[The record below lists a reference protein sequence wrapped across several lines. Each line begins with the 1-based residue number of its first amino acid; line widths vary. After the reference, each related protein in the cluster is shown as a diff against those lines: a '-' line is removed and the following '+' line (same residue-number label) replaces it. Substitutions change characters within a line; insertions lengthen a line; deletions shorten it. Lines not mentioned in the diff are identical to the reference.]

1 MLIHTA
7 GAYQDNFSMGLHIIS
22 IQPILSH
29 EEYEL
34 QEARDLL
41 KVTVA

>member
-1 MLIHTA
+1 
-7 GAYQDNFSMGLHIIS
+7 MGPCIIYV
-22 IQPILSH
+22 QPILSH

-41 KVTVA
+41 KVTVAEIDLTQAS